1 MLRLL
6 TFESFIPK
14 NIEKRTKDFEI
25 KHAKDLKEFEA
36 FIKEFRH
43 NLSLMKDKKSE
54 DHMEQLFIDLIKDCS
69 IKLDQEKYPFC
80 IFLFDGNK
88 WMFEYDW
95 KEKLL
100 WFDYNCIWEIFE
112 SKFNI
117 DYQEFKI
124 FILNMMFNY
133 FKFKISKFVSN
144 FNISFKSLEK
154 YFNNI
159 IE

>member
-69 IKLDQEKYPFC
+69 IKLDQEKYPFQ
-80 IFLFDGNK
+80 ILLFQDDI
-88 WMFEYDW
+88 WMFEYNW
-95 KEKLL
+95 KH
-100 WFDYNCIWEIFE
+100 YIFLYHSNKVWSVFK

-117 DYQEFKI
+117 DYQTHNQFIKNMIKKHFKI
-124 FILNMMFNY
+124 
-133 FKFKISKFVSN
+133 KTHAT
-144 FNISFKSLEK
+144 SLATK
-154 YFNNI
+154 PSWMWDK
-159 IE
+159 